1 MDGLNLKISSSPH
14 VRSKDTTSDLMFDV
28 IIALIPATV
37 FGIYKFGAHAGLL
50 VAVCMLS
57 AMLSELI
64 YEKLVK
70 KTVTVKDCS
79 AILTGLLLALNL
91 PPELPVWM
99 AVIGSVFA
107 IIVVKQLFGGLG
119 QNFMNPALGARCF
132 LLLSFSKQMTQFV
145 YDGVTTA
152 TPLAVMKAGAQPD
165 MDIVGY
171 MFKGNIGGTIGE
183 TSVIALL
190 IGAVYLLIKRVI
202 SPKIPLTYIGTFA
215 VCIAIYA
222 AVKDYSVLEYTL
234 AHLCGGGL
242 MLGAWFMATDYV
254 TSPIT
259 PWGKI
264 IFGVM
269 LGLLTFVLRIFGSG
283 AEGVS
288 YAIIISNLF
297 VPLIERV
304 TAPRAFG
311 AGADLKPDSGKTAAN
326 EQREKQDGNK
336 ELNNKT
342 AKSDSSDNNTNKTDA
357 NNETQNTK
365 SKFDIKGIVKAVIV
379 IFVITL
385 VMGAA
390 LGAVYDITKKPIL
403 EANLKAKEEAYKEIY
418 PDAANIVSIEE
429 QSESITNEFLNDT
442 LHTTGYKDST
452 IDEFNLVADKDG
464 KLIGTIVIVTNKNGY
479 GGDIQIAVGISLA
492 ENKIT
497 GISFLTLNETV
508 GLGMKANEAEFK
520 DQFKDVPLGEISYTK
535 TGSDSANVID
545 AISGATITTSAVT
558 DGVNSAVTITGLI
571 LGGGSVNE

>member
-1 MDGLNLKISSSPH
+1 MEELKLKISSSPH

-28 IIALIPATV
+28 IVALIPATV
-37 FGIYKFGAHAGLL
+37 FGIYQFGAHAGLL
-50 VAVCMLS
+50 VAVCMIT

-70 KTVTVKDCS
+70 RTVTVKDCS

-99 AVIGSVFA
+99 AVLGSVFA

-132 LLLSFSKQMTQFV
+132 LLLSFSRQMTQFV
-145 YDGVTTA
+145 YDGVTSA

-165 MDIVGY
+165 MDIIKY
-171 MFKGNIGGTIGE
+171 MFFGQTAGTIGE
-183 TSVIALL
+183 TSVIAIL

-215 VCIAIYA
+215 VCIAVYA

-234 AHLCGGGL
+234 AQLCGGGL

-269 LGLLTFVLRIFGSG
+269 LGLLTFVLRIFGSS

-304 TAPRAFG
+304 TVPKAFG
-311 AGADLKPDSGKTAAN
+311 EGADVKKEDMVRHKKADKPAAEGAAVKSGDSVDVKT
-326 EQREKQDGNK
+326 
-336 ELNNKT
+336 
-342 AKSDSSDNNTNKTDA
+342 
-357 NNETQNTK
+357 
-365 SKFDIKGIVKAVIV
+365 KFDVKGIVKAVIV

-385 VMGAA
+385 IMGAA
-390 LGAVYDITKKPIL
+390 LGAVHDITSKPI
-403 EANLKAKEEAYKEIY
+403 EDAAAKAKEAAYKEVY
-418 PDAANIVSIEE
+418 PDADTIVSIEE
-429 QSESITNEFLNDT
+429 KSDNITNEFINDA
-442 LHTTGYKDST
+442 LHSVGYKDNT
-452 IDEFNLVADKDG
+452 INEFNLVADKDG
-464 KLIGTIVIVTNKNGY
+464 NLIGAVVVVTNKNGY
-479 GGDIQIAVGISLA
+479 GGDVQLVVGISLA
-492 ENKIT
+492 EAKIT

-508 GLGMKANEAEFK
+508 GLGMKANEDEFKAQFK
-520 DQFKDVPLGEISYTK
+520 DQPFAEFSYTK
-535 TGSDSANVID
+535 TGSDSPNVID
-545 AISGATITTSAVT
+545 AISGATITTSSVT
-558 DGVNSAVTITGLI
+558 DGVNAAVAVTGLI

>member
-1 MDGLNLKISSSPH
+1 MEELNLKISSSPH

-28 IIALIPATV
+28 IIALVPATV

-64 YEKLVK
+64 YEKLVR

-91 PPELPVWM
+91 PPKLPVWM

-165 MDIVGY
+165 MEIVSY

-264 IFGVM
+264 VFGVM

-304 TAPRAFG
+304 TVPKAFG
-311 AGADLKPDSGKTAAN
+311 AGADVKPDAGVTVNVQKD
-326 EQREKQDGNK
+326 KQDGNN
-336 ELNNKT
+336 ESNNKT
-342 AKSDSSDNNTNKTDA
+342 VEPHASDKTNKNDE
-357 NNETQNTK
+357 NGSVK
-365 SKFDIKGIVKAVIV
+365 SKFDVKGIVKAVIV

-403 EANLKAKEEAYKEIY
+403 DAALKAKEEAYKEIY
-418 PDAANIVSIEE
+418 PDAASIVSIVE

-442 LHTTGYKDST
+442 LHTVGYKDST

-520 DQFKDVPLGEISYTK
+520 EQFKDAPFGEISYTK

>member
-1 MDGLNLKISSSPH
+1 MEGYNLKISSSPH

-99 AVIGSVFA
+99 AVIGSAFA

-152 TPLAVMKAGAQPD
+152 TPLAVMKSGAQPD
-165 MDIVGY
+165 MEIVSY

-304 TAPRAFG
+304 TVPRAFG
-311 AGADLKPDSGKTAAN
+311 AGADVKPDAKKTTV
-326 EQREKQDGNK
+326 DGQK

-342 AKSDSSDNNTNKTDA
+342 SEPYASDNNTNKTDK
-357 NNETQNTK
+357 NNETGNTK

-390 LGAVYDITKKPIL
+390 LGAVYDITKKPIQ
-403 EANLKAKEEAYKEIY
+403 EAALKAKEEAYKEIY
-418 PDAANIVSIEE
+418 PEAATIVSIEE

-442 LHTTGYKDST
+442 LHTAGYKDST

-479 GGDIQIAVGISLA
+479 GGDIQLAVGISLA

>member
-1 MDGLNLKISSSPH
+1 MKELNLKISSSPH

-50 VAVCMLS
+50 VAVCMFS

-64 YEKLVK
+64 YEKLVRK
-70 KTVTVKDCS
+70 KVTVKDCS

-152 TPLAVMKAGAQPD
+152 TPLGVMKSGAQPD
-165 MDIVGY
+165 MEIVSY

-259 PWGKI
+259 PWGKVV
-264 IFGVM
+264 FGVM

-283 AEGVS
+283 TEGVS

-304 TAPRAFG
+304 TVPRAFG
-311 AGADLKPDSGKTAAN
+311 AGADVKSDAGKSTVD
-326 EQREKQDGNK
+326 KQDGNN
-336 ELNNKT
+336 ESNNKT
-342 AKSDSSDNNTNKTDA
+342 AEPHASDNNKTDK
-357 NNETQNTK
+357 NNDKNDENGK
-365 SKFDIKGIVKAVIV
+365 AKFDVKGIVKAVIV

-390 LGAVYDITKKPIL
+390 LGAVYNITKKPIL
-403 EANLKAKEEAYKEIY
+403 DAALKAKEEAYKEIY
-418 PDAANIVSIEE
+418 PDAVSIVSIVD

-442 LHTTGYKDST
+442 LHTVGYKDNT
-452 IDEFNLVADKDG
+452 IDEFNLVTDKDG
-464 KLIGTIVIVTNKNGY
+464 TLIGTIVIVTNKNGY
-479 GGDIQIAVGISLA
+479 GGDIQLAVGISLA

-508 GLGMKANEAEFK
+508 GLGMRANEAEFK
-520 DQFKDVPLGEISYTK
+520 EQFKDVPFGEISYTK

-558 DGVNSAVTITGLI
+558 DGVNSAVAITGLI

>member
-1 MDGLNLKISSSPH
+1 MNELNLKISSSPH

-28 IIALIPATV
+28 IIALMPATV

-64 YEKLVK
+64 YEKLVRN
-70 KTVTVKDCS
+70 TVTVKDCS

-91 PPELPVWM
+91 PPILPVWM

-152 TPLAVMKAGAQPD
+152 TPLAIMKSGAQPD
-165 MDIVGY
+165 MEIVSY
-171 MFKGNIGGTIGE
+171 MFKGSIGGTIGE

-264 IFGVM
+264 VFGVM

-304 TAPRAFG
+304 TVPKAFG
-311 AGADLKPDSGKTAAN
+311 AGADVKPDAEKTTVAK
-326 EQREKQDGNK
+326 QKDKQDGNN
-336 ELNNKT
+336 ELN
-342 AKSDSSDNNTNKTDA
+342 NNTNKTDKNDENGKA
-357 NNETQNTK
+357 
-365 SKFDIKGIVKAVIV
+365 KFDVKGIVKAVIV

-403 EANLKAKEEAYKEIY
+403 DAALKAKEEAYKEIY
-418 PDAANIVSIEE
+418 PDAVSIVSIVD

-442 LHTTGYKDST
+442 LHTVGYKDNT
-452 IDEFNLVADKDG
+452 IDEFNLVTDKDG
-464 KLIGTIVIVTNKNGY
+464 TLIGTIVIVTNKNGY
-479 GGDIQIAVGISLA
+479 GGDIQLAVGISLA

-508 GLGMKANEAEFK
+508 GLGMRANEAEFK
-520 DQFKDVPLGEISYTK
+520 EQFKDVPFGEISYTK

-558 DGVNSAVTITGLI
+558 DGVNSAVAITGLI

>member
-28 IIALIPATV
+28 IVALIPATV

-64 YEKLVK
+64 YEKLVR

-165 MDIVGY
+165 MDIVSY
-171 MFKGNIGGTIGE
+171 MFKGDIGGTIGE

-190 IGAVYLLIKRVI
+190 IGAAYLLIKRVI

-215 VCIAIYA
+215 ACIAIYA
-222 AVKDYSVLEYTL
+222 AVKDYNVSEYTL

-304 TAPRAFG
+304 TAPKAFG
-311 AGADLKPDSGKTAAN
+311 AGADVKPDAGKITGD
-326 EQREKQDGNK
+326 EQKNINK
-336 ELNNKT
+336 KT
-342 AKSDSSDNNTNKTDA
+342 DKLYASDININKTDKNDENGKVHA
-357 NNETQNTK
+357 
-365 SKFDIKGIVKAVIV
+365 KFDVKGIVKAVVV

-390 LGAVYDITKKPIL
+390 LGAVYDITKKPISD
-403 EANLKAKEEAYKEIY
+403 AALKAKEEAYKEIY
-418 PDAANIVSIEE
+418 PDAASIVSIEE
-429 QSESITNEFLNDT
+429 QSESITNKFLNDT
-442 LHTTGYKDST
+442 LHAAGYKDNT
-452 IDEFNLVADKDG
+452 IDEFNLVTDKDG
-464 KLIGTIVIVTNKNGY
+464 RLIGTIVVVTNKNGY
-479 GGDIQIAVGISLA
+479 GGDIQLAVGISLA

-520 DQFKDVPLGEISYTK
+520 EQFKDAPFGEISYTK

-558 DGVNSAVTITGLI
+558 DGVNSAVAITGLI